1 MTCGDRLRKWLR
13 EAGYAIEQ
21 EALAREGRRLYTL
34 LQARGNGAGDSC
46 GGENFYLFT
55 QKLTEDPLFPSFVG
69 QQREKY
75 RKARAG
81 KALAGLDTSHED
93 AVLRRLEE
101 FCHGA

>member
-1 MTCGDRLRKWLR
+1 M
-13 EAGYAIEQ
+13 
-21 EALAREGRRLYTL
+21 
-34 LQARGNGAGDSC
+34 
-46 GGENFYLFT
+46 
-55 QKLTEDPLFPSFVG
+55 FPSFVG

-81 KALAGLDTSHED
+81 KDLAGLDTSHED